1 MHDYGALILGIVC
14 AAAGG
19 ELFVRGAVGV
29 ARWLRISPGII
40 GATVVAF
47 GTSSPSSRSPSAR
60 HWPEIRDSPWA
71 TRSAATS

>member
-1 MHDYGALILGIVC
+1 MYDYGALILGIAC
-14 AAAGG
+14 AGAGG

-40 GATVVAF
+40 GATIVA
-47 GTSSPSSRSPSAR
+47 SHVQPELSSRGQAR
-60 HWPEIRDSPWA
+60 HWPEIRGFPWA